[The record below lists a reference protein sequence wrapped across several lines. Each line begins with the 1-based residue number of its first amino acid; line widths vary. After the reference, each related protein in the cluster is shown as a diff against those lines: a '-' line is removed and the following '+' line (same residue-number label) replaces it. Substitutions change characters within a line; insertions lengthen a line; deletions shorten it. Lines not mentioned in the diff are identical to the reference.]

1 MLAAIASTDAILDR
15 DTHTIVLMRVLAAPR
30 ELVFEAWTRPEHVAC
45 WWDPSG
51 EPLAECEI
59 DLRPGGA
66 FRFVNRHPPGTHQF
80 AGVYREIAPPCH
92 LIFEAMGAIGRVILD
107 ETGGKTLL
115 TVRIECGS
123 AERFEQYL
131 KMGIDTGTA
140 ETLDNLVVYVGAVPQ
155 RTSSARSDAPSNG
168 E

>member
-1 MLAAIASTDAILDR
+1 MLAATANTDVILER
-15 DTHTIVLMRVLAAPR
+15 DTHTIILTRVLAAPC
-30 ELVFEAWTRPEHVAC
+30 EQVFEAWTRPEHVAC

-66 FRFVNRHPPGTHQF
+66 FKFVNRHPPGAHQF
-80 AGVYREIAPPCH
+80 AGVYREIAPPRH
-92 LIFEAMGAIGRVILD
+92 LIFEAMGAIGRVILN

-140 ETLDNLVVYVGAVPQ
+140 KTLDNLVVYVGAMAQ
-155 RTSSARSDAPSNG
+155 RTSSARSDAPSKG

>member
-1 MLAAIASTDAILDR
+1 MLAGIANTDLILDR
-15 DTHTIVLMRVLAAPR
+15 DKHTIILTRVLAAPC
-30 ELVFEAWTRPEHVAC
+30 EQVFEAWTQPEHVAC

-51 EPLAECEI
+51 EPLAQCEI

-66 FRFVNRHPPGTHQF
+66 FRFVNRHPPVANQF
-80 AGVYREIAPPCH
+80 AGVYREIAPPRH
-92 LIFEAMGAIGRVILD
+92 LVFEAMGAIGRVILD
-107 ETGGKTLL
+107 ETGGKTFL

-123 AERFEQYL
+123 AERLEQYL

-140 ETLDNLVVYVGAVPQ
+140 KTLDNLAAHIGAMAQ
-155 RTSSARSDAPSNG
+155 RTSSSPSTAPSSG